1 MARLFMT
8 QRLCQFE
15 EATLHALINQTMTH
29 RHQQYP
35 NPCVGAMVILD
46 NQTVSEGFHTQS
58 GHPHAEVIALEL
70 AGNQATGAT
79 LLITLEPCCHTGKT
93 TPCVDAIIASGIA
106 RVIWAID
113 DPNPL
118 VTGKSKAILESHGIA
133 VVDHVM
139 PDLGR
144 AIIKEFDA
152 FHRLKRPYIYVKAAI
167 SLDGYIAPN
176 RHQLHY
182 ISNQQTLDVVQA
194 MRCHVQAICV
204 GESTIRID
212 QPRLSIRTFPVNT
225 QPMIVIL
232 DPHNRVDTQW
242 LNRTL
247 DTNRCIHVFRTKPLQ
262 ICHSQLHVHDG
273 LLENKTE
280 NWRYVFKTL
289 YSLNVQGVLIEGGSG
304 IFDSIL
310 GAQLFDELWITRV
323 PDVFASK
330 TAVPFIQQAKTPLNL
345 QLTSTKALGN
355 DVLTIYTNTHAV
367 YL

>member
-1 MARLFMT
+1 MT
-8 QRLCQFE
+8 QQLCEFE
-15 EATLHALINQTMTH
+15 ETSLHALINKTITH

-35 NPCVGAMVILD
+35 NPCVGAMVILN
-46 NQTVSEGFHTQS
+46 NQRVSEGFHTKA
-58 GHPHAEVIALEL
+58 GHAHAETIALEL
-70 AGNQATGAT
+70 AGNQSKGAT

-93 TPCVDAIIASGIA
+93 TPCVDFIIESGIA
-106 RVIWAID
+106 RVIWAIN

-118 VTGKSKAILESHGIA
+118 ITGKSKAILESHGIQ
-133 VVDHVM
+133 VLDHVM

-176 RHQLHY
+176 THQLNY
-182 ISNQQTLDVVQA
+182 ISNQQTLDVVQT

-212 QPRLSIRTFPVNT
+212 QPRLSIRTFPVYT

-232 DPHNRVDTQW
+232 DPHNRVDTRW
-242 LNRTL
+242 LNHTL
-247 DTNRCIHVFRTKPLQ
+247 DANRCVHVFRTTPLQ
-262 ICHSQLHVHDG
+262 VSHPQLHVHNG
-273 LLENKTE
+273 LLANKTD

-289 YSLNVQGVLIEGGSG
+289 YSLNIQGVLIEGGSG
-304 IFDSIL
+304 VFDSIL
-310 GAQLFDELWITRV
+310 DAQLFDELWITRV

-330 TAVPFIQQAKTPLNL
+330 TAVPFIKHAKTPLD
-345 QLTSTKALGN
+345 LTLASTKAIGN
-355 DVLTIYTNTHAV
+355 DVLTIYTNNHAV